1 MGSNPRPLSSLLFL
15 IGLAIT
21 TGAAA
26 QSNSSPD
33 SFAPTGIVY
42 PIHDINLSLP
52 LDGIV
57 TSVPVKAGQHLMK
70 EDLLIQ
76 LDDQLQQLE
85 VQRRKRIWEDDSQIN
100 SARENL
106 TLLESL
112 VATKEEL
119 FETSRTVSQ
128 SELKRNQIQLNQV
141 QGEYQ
146 ALLEAKA
153 KAELEY
159 RIAAEILDSYQLRA
173 PIDGTIVDII
183 PSEGEW
189 VRTGDP
195 VIRLVDTRTCYL
207 DLDVDLMTSR
217 RIAKKDTQLFVQVS
231 VGETTVRRTG
241 SADFIS
247 AVADA
252 GSGLLRVKVYFDN
265 TDNAI
270 TPGITGQL
278 IIE

>member
-1 MGSNPRPLSSLLFL
+1 MGSNPRSLSFLLFL

-21 TGAAA
+21 TGATA
-26 QSNSSPD
+26 QSNSAPD
-33 SFAPTGIVY
+33 NFAPTGIVY

-57 TSVPVKAGQHLMK
+57 TSVPVKAGQHLVK

-217 RIAKKDTQLFVQVS
+217 RIAAKDTQLFVQVS
-231 VGETTVRRTG
+231 VGETTVRRAG

>member
-1 MGSNPRPLSSLLFL
+1 MGSIRRPLRPLIVLISLV
-15 IGLAIT
+15 IT
-21 TGAAA
+21 TGIWG
-26 QSNSSPD
+26 QSGSTQAD
-33 SFAPTGIVY
+33 FELTGIVY

-57 TSVPVKAGQHLMK
+57 TSLPVKAGQRVVK
-70 EDLLIQ
+70 DDLLLQ
-76 LDDQLQQLE
+76 LDDRLQQLE
-85 VQRRKRIWEDDSQIN
+85 VQRRQRIWEDDSQIN

-141 QGEYQ
+141 QGEFQ

-173 PIDGTIVDII
+173 PLDGTIVDII

-217 RIAKKDTQLFVQVS
+217 RIAQKNTQLRVQVS
-231 VGETTVRRTG
+231 VGGKTVQRSG

-265 TDNAI
+265 ADDAI
-270 TPGITGQL
+270 TPGVTGHL
-278 IIE
+278 IIK